1 MADRSA
7 SGCPW
12 ARAPARFTI
21 LMDFGSSARTTTNR
35 LDVLG
40 VDYALVGGFAVS
52 VWCEPRFTRDIDFAV
67 AVADDDGAEAVVGA
81 LVKSG
86 YEVLATV
93 EHERA
98 GRLATVRL
106 ALGPGDDV
114 IDLLFAS
121 SGIEREIAVA
131 ASPIEVLPG
140 LLLPVASA
148 GHLIALKLLAT
159 DDRTRPQD
167 AVDLRAL
174 LEVADAGDLEL
185 ARQAVGLIEERG
197 YQRGRDLVVALDDL
211 ISRGRRG

>member
-1 MADRSA
+1 
-7 SGCPW
+7 
-12 ARAPARFTI
+12 
-21 LMDFGSSARTTTNR
+21 MDFESSARTTTNR

-40 VDYALVGGFAVS
+40 VDHALVGGFAVS
-52 VWCEPRFTRDIDFAV
+52 IWCEPRFTRDIDFAV
-67 AVADDDGAEAVVGA
+67 VVADDDGAEAVVGA
-81 LVKSG
+81 LVTSG

-131 ASPIEVLPG
+131 APPIEVLPG
-140 LLLPVASA
+140 LLLPVARA

-185 ARQAVGLIEERG
+185 ARQAVGLIEDRG
-197 YQRGRDLVVALDDL
+197 YQRGRDLVAALDDL
-211 ISRGRRG
+211 VSRGRRG